1 MSAPFSSQECLCLQA
16 SSLSII
22 HLNGAV
28 VVFLFAWFNNPGVH
42 FCVMVRNH
50 GHAASKRCS
59 QTRVGLRNLQKCE
72 WKQETRNKLIF
83 NLPVLFL
90 FCFFFFLLLS
100 LPGSTVGS
108 LFLSDA
114 SFSVWRRLRRTT
126 PSSWT
131 RRALKVGLCSP
142 QLLYSHRGN
151 RSDCVI
157 SGSLRRPCLSTLCRY
172 GLWLADWVNPC
183 HYTHF
188 SRVTFLSC
196 RGDGR
201 LYCVTWCRYFLLVTG
216 SVV

>member
-1 MSAPFSSQECLCLQA
+1 MATQPQNAALEQGSDWETCRSVNGSRKCATNPSSIC
-16 SSLSII
+16 
-22 HLNGAV
+22 
-28 VVFLFAWFNNPGVH
+28 
-42 FCVMVRNH
+42 
-50 GHAASKRCS
+50 RC
-59 QTRVGLRNLQKCE
+59 C
-72 WKQETRNKLIF
+72 
-83 NLPVLFL
+83 
-90 FCFFFFLLLS
+90 FCFCFCFCFHFLAPLLD
-100 LPGSTVGS
+100 LS

-114 SFSVWRRLRRTT
+114 SFSVWQRLQRTT

-196 RGDGR
+196 RGDSR

>member
-1 MSAPFSSQECLCLQA
+1 MATQPQNAALKQGSDWETCRSVDGNRKCATNPSSIWRCC
-16 SSLSII
+16 
-22 HLNGAV
+22 
-28 VVFLFAWFNNPGVH
+28 
-42 FCVMVRNH
+42 FC
-50 GHAASKRCS
+50 
-59 QTRVGLRNLQKCE
+59 
-72 WKQETRNKLIF
+72 
-83 NLPVLFL
+83 
-90 FCFFFFLLLS
+90 FCFFLLS
-100 LPGSTVGS
+100 LPGSTVAS

-142 QLLYSHRGN
+142 QLLHSHRGN

-196 RGDGR
+196 RGDRQALLRNLVQVFSTGDWFCCLAQTTEQR
-201 LYCVTWCRYFLLVTG
+201 FFLIFRRECNASRAASQDPSLQLIKHWD
-216 SVV
+216 